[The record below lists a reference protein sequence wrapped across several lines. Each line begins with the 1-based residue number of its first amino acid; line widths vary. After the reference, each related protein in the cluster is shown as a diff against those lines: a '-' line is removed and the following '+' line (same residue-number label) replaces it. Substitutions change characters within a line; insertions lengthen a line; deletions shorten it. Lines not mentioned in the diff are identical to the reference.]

1 MQIRFADLVSQN
13 TEIHEQIERE
23 LVKLHLEAGYIGGA
37 QVKAFEEEFAAFLGV
52 RHAVSV
58 GSGTD
63 ALRLA
68 LLAVGVGPGTEVIT
82 TPMTFIAT
90 AAAIHQ
96 TGARP
101 TLVDVDPETCNID
114 PRALRRYLQ
123 ERRQRSP
130 HGLRAIVPVHL
141 YGLPAAM
148 REIQEI
154 ALEFGLRMVE
164 DACQAHGA
172 SFHDGHRWRY
182 AGTLGAAGCFS
193 FYPGKN
199 LGAWGDGG
207 AVVTDNDELAERVRM
222 LRDHG
227 RISHYAHQDYGY
239 NSRLDAIQAVVLRA
253 KLRRLPD
260 WNRRRGEIAQA
271 YRELLDGAELVL
283 PVEPEGFVS
292 ANHLFPIRSHQ
303 RDAIRQALLSKNIE
317 CGIHYPVPLHLQP
330 ACRDLGYQAKDF
342 PVSEQVA
349 DTELSLPMHPHLID
363 SEVRQVAEAVLAV
376 VHKRPLI
383 FAGEHRL
390 SPAVSA
396 LSPERGE

>member
-1 MQIRFADLVSQN
+1 MQIKFVDLASQN
-13 TEIHEQIERE
+13 TEIRERVERE
-23 LVKLHLEAGYIGGA
+23 LSKVHLDAGYIGGP
-37 QVKAFEEEFAAFLGV
+37 QVKAFEEEFAAFLGA
-52 RHAVSV
+52 RHAISV

-68 LLAVGVGPGTEVIT
+68 LLAIGVGPGTEVIT

-90 AAAIHQ
+90 AAAIRQ

-101 TLVDVDPETCNID
+101 TLVDIDPETCNID
-114 PRALRRYLQ
+114 PRALRRYLE
-123 ERRQRSP
+123 ERRSRSP

-154 ALEFGLRMVE
+154 AVEFGLRIVE

-172 SFHDGHRWRY
+172 SLLDGQRWRY

-207 AVVTDNDELAERVRM
+207 AVVTDNDELSERVRM

-239 NSRLDAIQAVVLRA
+239 NSRLDAIQAAVLRV
-253 KLRRLPD
+253 KLERLPD
-260 WNRRRGEIAQA
+260 WNRRRREIAES
-271 YRELLDGAELVL
+271 YRELLDGADLVL
-283 PVEPEGFVS
+283 PAEPEGFAS
-292 ANHLFPIRSHQ
+292 AYHLFAIRSRR

-330 ACRDLGYQAKDF
+330 ACRDLGYRPKDF
-342 PVSEQVA
+342 PVSERIA
-349 DTELSLPMHPHLID
+349 DTELSLPMHPHLTD
-363 SEVRQVAEAVLAV
+363 AEVRQVAEAVIEAV
-376 VHKRPLI
+376 RKRPTI
-383 FAGEHRL
+383 FAGEHRR
-390 SPAVSA
+390 SPAVSV
-396 LSPERGE
+396 LPPERGE

>member
-1 MQIRFADLVSQN
+1 MQIKFVDLVSQN
-13 TEIHEQIERE
+13 AEIRERVERE
-23 LVKLHLEAGYIGGA
+23 LIKIHFDAGYIGGP
-37 QVKAFEEEFAAFLGV
+37 QVKAFEEEFAAFLGA
-52 RHAVSV
+52 RHAISL

-63 ALRLA
+63 AIRLA

-90 AAAIHQ
+90 AAAIRQ

-101 TLVDVDPETCNID
+101 TLVDIDPETCNID
-114 PRALRRYLQ
+114 PRALRRYLE
-123 ERRQRSP
+123 ERRRRSP

-154 ALEFGLRMVE
+154 AVEFGLRIVE

-172 SFHDGHRWRY
+172 SLHDGQRWRF

-239 NSRLDAIQAVVLRA
+239 NSRLDAVQAAVLRA
-253 KLRRLPD
+253 KLERLAD
-260 WNRRRGEIAQA
+260 WNRRRREIAES
-271 YRELLDGAELVL
+271 YRQLLDGADLEL
-283 PVEPEGFVS
+283 PTEPEGFAS
-292 ANHLFPIRSHQ
+292 AYHLFAIRSRQ
-303 RDAIRQALLSKNIE
+303 RDAIRQALLSQNIE

-330 ACRDLGYQAKDF
+330 ACRDLGYRPKDF
-342 PVSEQVA
+342 PVSERIA
-349 DTELSLPMHPHLID
+349 DTELSLPMHPHLTD
-363 SEVRQVAEAVLAV
+363 AEVRRVAEVVIAAVS
-376 VHKRPLI
+376 KRPTI
-383 FAGEHRL
+383 FAGEHRRN
-390 SPAVSA
+390 SAVSA
-396 LSPERGE
+396 LPPERGE

>member
-1 MQIRFADLVSQN
+1 MQIKFVDLASQTAEVRERVELEFAN
-13 TEIHEQIERE
+13 IHQS
-23 LVKLHLEAGYIGGA
+23 AGYIGGP
-37 QVKAFEEEFAAFLGV
+37 QVKAFEEEFAAYLGV
-52 RHAVSV
+52 RNVISV
-58 GSGTD
+58 ANGTD

-90 AAAIHQ
+90 AAAIRQ

-114 PRALRRYLQ
+114 PNALRKYLI
-123 ERRQRSP
+123 ERRRRSP

-154 ALEFGLRMVE
+154 AMEFGLRVVE

-172 SFHDGHRWRY
+172 SMHDGQHWRY
-182 AGTLGAAGCFS
+182 AGTLGTAGCFS

-207 AVVTDNDELAERVRM
+207 AVATDDDELADRIRIS
-222 LRDHG
+222 RDHG

-239 NSRLDAIQAVVLRA
+239 NSRLDAVQAAVLRA
-253 KLRRLPD
+253 KLERLPQ
-260 WNRRRGEIAQA
+260 WNRRRREIAEL
-271 YRELLDGAELVL
+271 YRQLLDSTDVIL
-283 PVEPEGFVS
+283 PFEPDGFAS
-292 ANHLFPIRSHQ
+292 AYHLFAIRS
-303 RDAIRQALLSKNIE
+303 RDRDSIRQALLGKNIE

-330 ACRDLGYQAKDF
+330 ACRDLGYRPKDF
-342 PVSEQVA
+342 PVSERIA
-349 DTELSLPMHPHLID
+349 DTELSLPMHPHLTD
-363 SEVRQVAEAVLAV
+363 AEVRQVAD
-376 VHKRPLI
+376 
-383 FAGEHRL
+383 
-390 SPAVSA
+390 AVSA
-396 LSPERGE
+396 AVRTRPTVLPRSARRNAGASVLPPERGE

>member
-1 MQIRFADLVSQN
+1 MQIKFNDLVSQ
-13 TEIHEQIERE
+13 TAEIRERVERE
-23 LVKLHLEAGYIGGA
+23 LVRIHLDAGYIGGA
-37 QVKAFEEEFAAFLGV
+37 QVKSFEEEFAAYLGV
-52 RHAVSV
+52 RHAISV

-68 LLAVGVGPGTEVIT
+68 LLAVGVGPGSEVIT
-82 TPMTFIAT
+82 SPMTFIAT
-90 AAAIHQ
+90 AAAIRQ

-101 TLVDVDPETCNID
+101 TLVDIDPETCNID
-114 PRALRRYLQ
+114 PNALRRYLT
-123 ERRQRSP
+123 ERRRRSP

-148 REIQEI
+148 PEIQEI
-154 ALEFGLRMVE
+154 AVEFGLRIVE

-172 SFHDGHRWRY
+172 SFHDGQRWRY

-207 AVVTDNDELAERVRM
+207 AIVTDNDEIAERVRI

-239 NSRLDAIQAVVLRA
+239 NSRLDAIQAAVLRA
-253 KLRRLPD
+253 KLERLSD
-260 WNRRRGEIAQA
+260 WNRRRREIAEL
-271 YRELLDGAELVL
+271 YRQLLDGSELTL
-283 PVEPEGFVS
+283 PVEPEGLAS
-292 ANHLFPIRSHQ
+292 AYHLFAIRSRR
-303 RDAIRQALLSKNIE
+303 RDAIRQELLSRNIE

-330 ACRDLGYQAKDF
+330 ACRDLGYRPGDF
-342 PVSEQVA
+342 PVSERVA
-349 DTELSLPMHPHLID
+349 DTELSLPMHPHLTD
-363 SEVRQVAEAVLAV
+363 AEVRQVAEAVAAAARKPPV
-376 VHKRPLI
+376 I
-383 FAGEHRL
+383 FAGEHRR

-396 LSPERGE
+396 LPPERGE

>member
-1 MQIRFADLVSQN
+1 MQIKFADLAAQTAEVRERVESDLIK
-13 TEIHEQIERE
+13 IH
-23 LVKLHLEAGYIGGA
+23 LNAGYIGGPH
-37 QVKAFEEEFAAFLGV
+37 VKAFEEEFATYLGV
-52 RHAVSV
+52 RHVVSV
-58 GSGTD
+58 ANGTD
-63 ALRLA
+63 AIRLA

-90 AAAIHQ
+90 AAAIRQ

-114 PRALRRYLQ
+114 PHALRKYLV
-123 ERRQRSP
+123 ERRRRSP

-154 ALEFGLRMVE
+154 AIEFGLRIVE

-172 SFHDGHRWRY
+172 SFHDGQRWRY

-207 AVVTDNDELAERVRM
+207 AVVTDNDELADRVRL

-227 RISHYAHQDYGY
+227 RLSHYAHQDYGY
-239 NSRLDAIQAVVLRA
+239 NSRLDAIQAAVLRA
-253 KLRRLPD
+253 KLERLSD
-260 WNRRRGEIAQA
+260 WNRRRREVAEA
-271 YRELLDGAELVL
+271 YCELLEGTDLVL
-283 PVEPEGFVS
+283 PTEPEGFAS
-292 ANHLFPIRSHQ
+292 AYHLFAVRSRQ
-303 RDAIRQALLSKNIE
+303 RDAIRQALLSENIE

-330 ACRDLGYQAKDF
+330 ACRDLGYRPKDF
-342 PVSEQVA
+342 PVSEMIA
-349 DTELSLPMHPHLID
+349 DTEISLPMHPHLTD
-363 SEVRQVAEAVLAV
+363 AEVRRVAEV
-376 VHKRPLI
+376 VTATVRKRPTL
-383 FAGEHRL
+383 FAGGPRRNA
-390 SPAVSA
+390 AVSA
-396 LSPERGE
+396 LPPERGE

>member
-1 MQIRFADLVSQN
+1 MQIKFADLASQ
-13 TEIHEQIERE
+13 TAEIRERVESE
-23 LVKLHLEAGYIGGA
+23 LLKIHSSAGYIGGP
-37 QVKAFEEEFAAFLGV
+37 QVKAFEEEFAAYLGA
-52 RHAVSV
+52 RHVVSV

-63 ALRLA
+63 AIRLA
-68 LLAVGVGPGTEVIT
+68 LLAVGVGPGIEVIT

-90 AAAIHQ
+90 AAAIRQ

-114 PRALRRYLQ
+114 PHALRRYLV
-123 ERRQRSP
+123 ERRRRSP

-154 ALEFGLRMVE
+154 AVEFGLRIVE

-172 SFHDGHRWRY
+172 SFHDGQRWRH

-207 AVVTDNDELAERVRM
+207 AVVTDNDELAERVRL

-227 RISHYAHQDYGY
+227 RLSHYAHQDYGY
-239 NSRLDAIQAVVLRA
+239 NSRLDAIQAAVLRA
-253 KLRRLPD
+253 KLERLSD
-260 WNRRRGEIAQA
+260 WNRRRREIAEI
-271 YRELLDGAELVL
+271 YRELLDGTGLVL
-283 PVEPEGFVS
+283 PAEPEGFAS
-292 ANHLFPIRSHQ
+292 AYHLFAIRSRQ
-303 RDAIRQALLSKNIE
+303 RDAIRQALLSRNIE

-330 ACRDLGYQAKDF
+330 ACRDLGYRPEDF
-342 PVSEQVA
+342 PVSERIA
-349 DTELSLPMHPHLID
+349 DTEVSLPMHPHLSD
-363 SEVRQVAEAVLAV
+363 AEVRHVAETVIAAVRA
-376 VHKRPLI
+376 RPSI
-383 FAGEHRL
+383 FAGEHRR
-390 SPAVSA
+390 SPTVSA
-396 LSPERGE
+396 LPPERGE

>member
-1 MQIRFADLVSQN
+1 MQIKFADLVSQ
-13 TEIHEQIERE
+13 TAEVRERVESE
-23 LVKLHLEAGYIGGA
+23 LVKIHLNAGYIGGPH
-37 QVKAFEEEFAAFLGV
+37 VKAFEEEFAAFLGV
-52 RHAVSV
+52 RRAISV
-58 GSGTD
+58 ANGTD

-90 AAAIHQ
+90 AAAIRQ
-96 TGARP
+96 TGAQP
-101 TLVDVDPETCNID
+101 TLVDIDPETCNID
-114 PRALRRYLQ
+114 PRALRRHL
-123 ERRQRSP
+123 EKRRPRSP

-154 ALEFGLRMVE
+154 ALEFGLRIVE

-172 SFHDGHRWRY
+172 SLHDGQRWRY

-207 AVVTDNDELAERVRM
+207 AVVTDDEDLAERITM

-253 KLRRLPD
+253 KLERLPD
-260 WNRRRGEIAQA
+260 WNRRRREIAEQ
-271 YRELLDGAELVL
+271 YRELLEGADLVL
-283 PVEPEGFVS
+283 PTEPEGFLSVY
-292 ANHLFPIRSHQ
+292 HLFAVRSRR
-303 RDAIRQALLSKNIE
+303 RDVIRQALLARNIE

-330 ACRDLGYQAKDF
+330 ACRDLGYRPMDF
-342 PVSEQVA
+342 PVSEQIA
-349 DTELSLPMHPHLID
+349 DTELSLPMHPHLTD
-363 SEVRQVAEAVLAV
+363 LEVRQVAETVLQALQN
-376 VHKRPLI
+376 RPTI
-383 FAGEHRL
+383 FAGEHRRN
-390 SPAVSA
+390 ATVSA
-396 LSPERGE
+396 APPERGE

>member
-1 MQIRFADLVSQN
+1 MQIKFNDLVSQ
-13 TEIHEQIERE
+13 TAEIRERVGRE
-23 LVKLHLEAGYIGGA
+23 LVRINLDAGYIGGA
-37 QVKAFEEEFAAFLGV
+37 QVKCFEEEFAAYLGV
-52 RHAVSV
+52 RHVVSL

-68 LLAVGVGPGTEVIT
+68 LLAVGVGPGSEVIT
-82 TPMTFIAT
+82 SPMTFIAT
-90 AAAIHQ
+90 AAAIRQ

-101 TLVDVDPETCNID
+101 TLVDIDPETCNNTPD
-114 PRALRRYLQ
+114 ALRRYLT
-123 ERRQRSP
+123 ERRRRSP

-148 REIQEI
+148 PEIQEI
-154 ALEFGLRMVE
+154 AVEFGLRIVE

-172 SFHDGHRWRY
+172 SFHDGQRWRY

-207 AVVTDNDELAERVRM
+207 AIATDNDEIAERVRI

-239 NSRLDAIQAVVLRA
+239 NSRLDAIQAAVLRA
-253 KLRRLPD
+253 KLERLSD
-260 WNRRRGEIAQA
+260 WNRRRREIAEL
-271 YRELLDGAELVL
+271 YRELLDGSELTL
-283 PVEPEGFVS
+283 PVEPEGLAS
-292 ANHLFPIRSHQ
+292 AYHLFAIRSRR
-303 RDAIRQALLSKNIE
+303 RDAIRQELLSRNIE

-330 ACRDLGYQAKDF
+330 ACRDLGYRPGDF
-342 PVSEQVA
+342 PVSERVA
-349 DTELSLPMHPHLID
+349 DTELSLPMHPHLTD
-363 SEVRQVAEAVLAV
+363 AEVRQVAETVAAAARKPPV
-376 VHKRPLI
+376 I
-383 FAGEHRL
+383 FAGEHRR

-396 LSPERGE
+396 LPPERGE

>member
-1 MQIRFADLVSQN
+1 MQIKFNDLVSQ
-13 TEIHEQIERE
+13 TAEIRERVERE
-23 LVKLHLEAGYIGGA
+23 LVRIHLDAGYIGGV
-37 QVKAFEEEFAAFLGV
+37 QVKSFEEEFAAYLGV
-52 RHAVSV
+52 RHAISV

-68 LLAVGVGPGTEVIT
+68 LLAVGVGPGSEVIT
-82 TPMTFIAT
+82 SPMTFIAT
-90 AAAIHQ
+90 AAAIRQ

-101 TLVDVDPETCNID
+101 TLVDIDPETCNID
-114 PRALRRYLQ
+114 PNALRRYLT
-123 ERRQRSP
+123 ERRRRSP

-148 REIQEI
+148 PEIQEI
-154 ALEFGLRMVE
+154 AVEFGLRIVE

-172 SFHDGHRWRY
+172 SFHDGQRWRY

-207 AVVTDNDELAERVRM
+207 AIATDNDEIAERVRI

-239 NSRLDAIQAVVLRA
+239 NSRLDAIQAAVLRA
-253 KLRRLPD
+253 KLERLSD
-260 WNRRRGEIAQA
+260 WNRRRREIAEL
-271 YRELLDGAELVL
+271 YRQLLDGSELTL
-283 PVEPEGFVS
+283 PVEPEGLAS
-292 ANHLFPIRSHQ
+292 AYHLFAIRSRR
-303 RDAIRQALLSKNIE
+303 RDAIRQELLSRNIE

-330 ACRDLGYQAKDF
+330 ACRDLGYRPGDF
-342 PVSEQVA
+342 PVSERVA
-349 DTELSLPMHPHLID
+349 DTELSLPMHPHLTD
-363 SEVRQVAEAVLAV
+363 AEVRQVAEAVAAAARKPPV
-376 VHKRPLI
+376 I
-383 FAGEHRL
+383 FAGEHRR

-396 LSPERGE
+396 LPPERGE